1 MYGAMA
7 NITRTPNHIPHR
19 TISSFSHSYS
29 PGLGCQLMGDLVSK
43 TADEAVSI
51 EEYVAF
57 VSEFI
62 NTDTEREA
70 VVNFKQCF
78 LNQDNKTLENFL
90 ALEVMLIMF
99 YAVNHSPGRHKL
111 FIYHQ

>member
-1 MYGAMA
+1 MKLVMVLMLAALPLYCYA
-7 NITRTPNHIPHR
+7 
-19 TISSFSHSYS
+19 
-29 PGLGCQLMGDLVSK
+29 GLGCQLMGDLVSK

-90 ALEVMLIMF
+90 ALEDIITDSLYCAPF
-99 YAVNHSPGRHKL
+99 
-111 FIYHQ
+111 